1 LRALKIKAEFYMGFI
16 AKRTFAHGR
25 VTFKKG
31 SPVTGIEGG
40 YEKKLLE
47 KGLIEP
53 EPKAK
58 AAKTKAKAE
67 K

>member
-1 LRALKIKAEFYMGFI
+1 MGFI